1 MATDN
6 LSTYEYLVRKFGE
19 ETIKSRHKWISD
31 TLIVW
36 IEQHDY
42 SQRVE
47 VMSEQIDQIL
57 IDYFVDIDRLK
68 EFSEIERTNTAKIYA
83 YMAYWILRRK
93 PLQVVTKDAAE
104 DLVFV
109 NENFVADFLFGYV
122 YENPANVSIVASQR
136 DQVGLF
142 EDTLRYYVKYRN
154 ITPQVIE
161 MLLLAFQAGRG
172 YQFSVDYR
180 K

>member
-68 EFSEIERTNTAKIYA
+68 DFSEIERTNTAKIYA

-122 YENPANVSIVASQR
+122 YENLEEQVKDIKDAGFDCVIANADPRMDDEKQ
-136 DQVGLF
+136 
-142 EDTLRYYVKYRN
+142 K
-154 ITPQVIE
+154 
-161 MLLLAFQAGRG
+161 
-172 YQFSVDYR
+172 R
-180 K
+180 KQMR

>member
-1 MATDN
+1 MAIDN
-6 LSTYEYLVRKFGE
+6 SSTYEYLVKKFDE

-31 TLIVW
+31 ILITW
-36 IEQHDY
+36 IDQHDY

-47 VMSEQIDQIL
+47 VMAEQIDQIL

-68 EFSEIERTNTAKIYA
+68 EFSEIETTNTVKIYA

-93 PLQVVTKDAAE
+93 PLQVVTQGAAE
-104 DLVFV
+104 DLVFI
-109 NENFVADFLFGYV
+109 NENLVTDFLLSYV
-122 YENPANVSIVASQR
+122 YDNPASISIVASQR

-142 EDTLRYYVKYRN
+142 EDTLLYFLKYRTV
-154 ITPQVIE
+154 TPQIIE